1 VKFLFVLIVGF
12 LLSIPL
18 LMVYALNWDRQ
29 NQSTEAQSSITQ
41 GWGGQQTLA
50 GPSLV
55 IPYQDSESQ
64 TTEENGKQ
72 VTRVVTVNREL
83 FVAPE
88 TADIGTR
95 INPEERK
102 RSIYQ
107 AVVYDAT
114 VTGKARFVLPKDMA
128 RLDIPANALDFGR
141 AEIRFGVS
149 DARGMVGSPRVSLN
163 GSDVALEPGHG
174 TSATAGSGFH
184 APIDA
189 RAIAAGAVGI
199 NFNYRI
205 RGSRNLTLV
214 PYAGQTTWRVASSW
228 ANPSFQGSFLP
239 EARDVKDSGFNA
251 TWQIGNLAL
260 GKSLASIGDDSRPP
274 EVKAKSRSYG
284 AEEPTDQ
291 TASAQIELIQTV
303 DLYDQ
308 VNRATKYGF
317 LFIGF
322 TFVALLLFDVIGGVR
337 ISVPGYGLVGTG
349 LVLFFVMLLALAEV
363 VGFTAAYLLAS
374 AAMIALITAYCTAIL
389 KSRKRALTMG
399 AMLAV
404 LYTVLFVLLS
414 LEAYSLLIGSL
425 LLFAALAGVMYAT
438 RNLDW
443 SARRTAQP

>member
-1 VKFLFVLIVGF
+1 
-12 LLSIPL
+12 
-18 LMVYALNWDRQ
+18 
-29 NQSTEAQSSITQ
+29 NQSNEAQSSITQ

-50 GPSLV
+50 GPLLV
-55 IPYQDSESQ
+55 IPYPDKDTE
-64 TTEENGKQ
+64 TVEENGKQ
-72 VTRVVTVNREL
+72 VTRTVAVTREL
-83 FVAPE
+83 FIAPE

-107 AVVYDAT
+107 AVVYDAI
-114 VTGKARFVLPKDMA
+114 VTGKARFALPKDMA
-128 RLDIPANALDFGR
+128 RLNIPANVLDFAR

-149 DARGMVGSPRVSLN
+149 DARGMVGSPHVRLN
-163 GSDVALEPGHG
+163 GSEMALEPGHG
-174 TSATAGSGFH
+174 TAATAGSGFH

-189 RAIAAGAVGI
+189 RAIAANAVEVV
-199 NFNYRI
+199 FDYRV

-214 PYAGQTTWRVASSW
+214 PFAGQTVWHATSSW
-228 ANPSFQGSFLP
+228 RSPSFQGSFLP
-239 EARDVKDSGFNA
+239 EKRDVKDSGFSA

-260 GKSLASIGDDSRPP
+260 GKSLASIGDESRPP
-274 EVKAKSRSYG
+274 QVGAKNDRFDSEAASG
-284 AEEPTDQ
+284 Q
-291 TASAQIELIQTV
+291 TASAQIELIQTI

-337 ISVPGYGLVGTG
+337 ISAPGYGLIGSG
-349 LVLFFVMLLALAEV
+349 LVLFFVMLLGLAEV
-363 VGFTAAYLLAS
+363 VGFTAAYVLAS
-374 AAMIALITAYCTAIL
+374 AAMIGLITAYCTAIL
-389 KSRKRALTMG
+389 KSHKRAITMG
-399 AMLAV
+399 AMLAT

-443 SARRTAQP
+443 TARRMAQS